1 MSASYDEHAEGD
13 RRWPHSAFNP
23 WLETNFPNGVN
34 SNCMTCHQRAGN
46 NGTLFLPIT
55 RGPPPATDKAF
66 KPGTVR
72 ADFLWSIP
80 DNAVPVNGH

>member
-1 MSASYDEHAEGD
+1 
-13 RRWPHSAFNP
+13 
-23 WLETNFPNGVN
+23 
-34 SNCMTCHQRAGN
+34 MTCHQRSGN
-46 NGTLFLPIT
+46 NGTPFLPIT

-80 DNAVPVNGH
+80 DNAH